1 MKISHLFWTLRDPN
15 LIDLN
20 CVSSEFYKA
29 ILQKRDDCYSK
40 WLGTGL
46 VPVNQM
52 LIIARRLSQVNFSK
66 LQLCGLSHVR
76 NEILE
81 EKTNGLDGKMTQHN
95 SEEVQRKQKDT
106 R

>member
-1 MKISHLFWTLRDPN
+1 MLLKKTQHL
-15 LIDLN
+15 DLN
-20 CVSSEFYKA
+20 CASSEFYKA

-40 WLGTGL
+40 WLGAGL
-46 VPVNQM
+46 VPINQM
-52 LIIARRLSQVNFSK
+52 LIITRRLSQVNFSK

-95 SEEVQRKQKDT
+95 SGEVQRKQKDA